1 MENNT
6 NEINNEDENNNVKI
20 FDENNIT
27 EKGNLF
33 LPIQV
38 ENYLNVILYYI
49 IIKIQSN
56 SDWGNTNE
64 ILLKVIKSLTNTVH
78 YQGMALKQM
87 DKELREKF
95 SFNELNPLLN
105 NKLDNSD
112 LEQIINNINIELEKR
127 PTNEEIIEILNQ
139 KVDKKELAYA
149 LESKP
154 STNDLYNNR
163 KKIEENSRNIELIKD
178 NIHNI
183 ILNNTQQKNEMDLIK
198 KELNKKSNLDDVAE
212 ALELKLDNENFVNE
226 LNNIKNNI
234 ENDINIIKKEKL
246 EEIEKKIEEIN
257 RNKNDVNDF
266 KLISDAFQDMKLNLT
281 QRIDDIDNDFDR
293 LIENI
298 KTQFNN
304 TNKLITDLENK
315 KSEKNDFDNMNLLLS
330 KKLDEDK
337 FNKLISDLKNN
348 IFESMNNF
356 KEDYLTNIKILEN
369 KSENKNDTIIT
380 ELNKQNESIQNF
392 INNEK
397 QEISLIIN
405 EILNENNLEYNNN
418 IEELNEEI
426 KKLNINLNEKINKK
440 LDEEKFDSYLN
451 NIKKELNS
459 KMSLF
464 DSQKNIQEI
473 SSSLDK
479 KLNILITNMKQEI
492 ITNLE
497 SLLNEKADI
506 SLLNDKISSVDFNVL
521 KDYINTV
528 DFELKQKMETLFNE
542 YMNIIQTNMQEIN
555 LLLNNKVNI
564 DEYNSTINKIRK
576 DLKIKIDNN
585 EFNNAMNNQA
595 LINDIICNENQIG
608 RWLWKTG
615 KIKSGFI
622 ITWDTQKIN
631 TAPDNYLW
639 EKDKSVIN
647 IINGGIYQ
655 INLGF
660 YFSYSINKKP
670 QVQIIINNENVINVN
685 NNNYHLN
692 NKINNK
698 KMNSISFSDF
708 IILKD
713 NSKISVTFN
722 GEEGLGFIGL
732 KKL

>member
-1 MENNT
+1 
-6 NEINNEDENNNVKI
+6 
-20 FDENNIT
+20 
-27 EKGNLF
+27 
-33 LPIQV
+33 
-38 ENYLNVILYYI
+38 
-49 IIKIQSN
+49 
-56 SDWGNTNE
+56 
-64 ILLKVIKSLTNTVH
+64 
-78 YQGMALKQM
+78 M

-95 SFNELNPLLN
+95 SYNELNPLLN
-105 NKLDNSD
+105 NKLDNSE

-127 PTNEEIIEILNQ
+127 PTNEEIIQILNQ
-139 KVDKKELAYA
+139 KVDKKELTYY

-183 ILNNTQQKNEMDLIK
+183 IINNTQQKNEMDMIK

-257 RNKNDVNDF
+257 KNKNDVNDF

-281 QRIDDIDNDFDR
+281 QRVDDIDNDFDR

-315 KSEKNDFDNMNLLLS
+315 KSEKKDLDNMNLILS

-418 IEELNEEI
+418 FEELNEEI

-473 SSSLDK
+473 SLSLDK
-479 KLNILITNMKQEI
+479 KMNILITNIKQEI
-492 ITNLE
+492 INNIE

-528 DFELKQKMETLFNE
+528 DFELKQKMETMFNE
-542 YMNIIQTNMQEIN
+542 YMNIINTNIQN
-555 LLLNNKVNI
+555 LNNKVNI
-564 DEYNSTINKIRK
+564 EEYNSTINKIRK
-576 DLKIKIDNN
+576 ELKIKIDNN

-622 ITWDTQKIN
+622 IPWDTQKIN
-631 TAPDNYLW
+631 TAPDNYIW
-639 EKDKSVIN
+639 EKNNSVIN

-660 YFSYSINKKP
+660 YFSNNINKKP
-670 QVQIIINNENVINVN
+670 QVQIIINSENVVNV
-685 NNNYHLN
+685 N

>member
-1 MENNT
+1 M
-6 NEINNEDENNNVKI
+6 
-20 FDENNIT
+20 
-27 EKGNLF
+27 
-33 LPIQV
+33 
-38 ENYLNVILYYI
+38 
-49 IIKIQSN
+49 
-56 SDWGNTNE
+56 
-64 ILLKVIKSLTNTVH
+64 TNTVH

-95 SFNELNPLLN
+95 GYNELNPLLN
-105 NKLDNSD
+105 NKLDNSE

-127 PTNEEIIEILNQ
+127 PTNEEIIQILNQ
-139 KVDKKELAYA
+139 KVDKKELAYY

-183 ILNNTQQKNEMDLIK
+183 IINNTQQKNEMDMIK

-257 RNKNDVNDF
+257 KNKNDVNDF

-281 QRIDDIDNDFDR
+281 QRVDDIDNDFDR

-315 KSEKNDFDNMNLLLS
+315 KSEKKDLDNMNLILS

-418 IEELNEEI
+418 FEELNEEI

-473 SSSLDK
+473 SLSLDK
-479 KLNILITNMKQEI
+479 KMNILITNIKQEI
-492 ITNLE
+492 INNIE

-528 DFELKQKMETLFNE
+528 DFELKQKMETMFNE
-542 YMNIIQTNMQEIN
+542 YMNIINTNIQN
-555 LLLNNKVNI
+555 LNNKVNI
-564 DEYNSTINKIRK
+564 EEYNSTINKIRK
-576 DLKIKIDNN
+576 ELKIKIDNN

-615 KIKSGFI
+615 KIKIGFI
-622 ITWDTQKIN
+622 IPWDTQKIN
-631 TAPDNYLW
+631 TAPDNYIW
-639 EKDKSVIN
+639 EKNNSVIN

-660 YFSYSINKKP
+660 YFSNNINKKP
-670 QVQIIINNENVINVN
+670 QVQIIINSENVVNV
-685 NNNYHLN
+685 N

>member
-1 MENNT
+1 M
-6 NEINNEDENNNVKI
+6 
-20 FDENNIT
+20 
-27 EKGNLF
+27 
-33 LPIQV
+33 
-38 ENYLNVILYYI
+38 
-49 IIKIQSN
+49 
-56 SDWGNTNE
+56 
-64 ILLKVIKSLTNTVH
+64 TNTVH

-95 SFNELNPLLN
+95 SYNELNPLLN
-105 NKLDNSD
+105 NKLDNSE

-127 PTNEEIIEILNQ
+127 PTNEEIIQILNQ
-139 KVDKKELAYA
+139 KVDKKELTYY

-183 ILNNTQQKNEMDLIK
+183 IINSTQQKNEMDMIK

-257 RNKNDVNDF
+257 KNKNDVNDF

-281 QRIDDIDNDFDR
+281 QRVDDIDNDFDR

-315 KSEKNDFDNMNLLLS
+315 KSEKKDLDNMNLILS

-418 IEELNEEI
+418 FEELNEEI

-473 SSSLDK
+473 SLSLDK
-479 KLNILITNMKQEI
+479 KMNILITNIKQEI
-492 ITNLE
+492 INNIE

-528 DFELKQKMETLFNE
+528 DFELKQKMETMFNE
-542 YMNIIQTNMQEIN
+542 YMNIINTNIQN
-555 LLLNNKVNI
+555 LNNKVNI
-564 DEYNSTINKIRK
+564 EEYNSTINKIRK
-576 DLKIKIDNN
+576 ELKIKIDNN

-622 ITWDTQKIN
+622 IPWDTQKIN
-631 TAPDNYLW
+631 TAPDNYIW
-639 EKDKSVIN
+639 EKNNSVIN

-660 YFSYSINKKP
+660 YFSNNINKKP
-670 QVQIIINNENVINVN
+670 QVQIIINSENVLNV
-685 NNNYHLN
+685 N

-732 KKL
+732 KRL

>member
-1 MENNT
+1 M
-6 NEINNEDENNNVKI
+6 
-20 FDENNIT
+20 
-27 EKGNLF
+27 
-33 LPIQV
+33 
-38 ENYLNVILYYI
+38 
-49 IIKIQSN
+49 
-56 SDWGNTNE
+56 
-64 ILLKVIKSLTNTVH
+64 TNTVH

-95 SFNELNPLLN
+95 SYNELNPLLN
-105 NKLDNSD
+105 NKLDNSE

-127 PTNEEIIEILNQ
+127 PTNEEIIQILNQ
-139 KVDKKELAYA
+139 KVDKKELAYY

-183 ILNNTQQKNEMDLIK
+183 IINNTQQKNEMDMIK

-257 RNKNDVNDF
+257 KNKNDVNDF

-281 QRIDDIDNDFDR
+281 QRVDDIDNDFDR

-315 KSEKNDFDNMNLLLS
+315 KSEKKDLDNMNLILS

-418 IEELNEEI
+418 FEELNEEI

-473 SSSLDK
+473 SLSLDK
-479 KLNILITNMKQEI
+479 KMNILITNIKQEI
-492 ITNLE
+492 INNIE

-528 DFELKQKMETLFNE
+528 DFELKQKMETMFNE
-542 YMNIIQTNMQEIN
+542 YMNIINTNIQN
-555 LLLNNKVNI
+555 LNNKVNI
-564 DEYNSTINKIRK
+564 EEYNSTINKIRK
-576 DLKIKIDNN
+576 ELKIKIDNN

-622 ITWDTQKIN
+622 IPWDTQKIN
-631 TAPDNYLW
+631 TAPDNYIW
-639 EKDKSVIN
+639 EKNNSVIN

-660 YFSYSINKKP
+660 YFSNNINKKP
-670 QVQIIINNENVINVN
+670 QVQIIINSENVLNV
-685 NNNYHLN
+685 N

-732 KKL
+732 KRL

>member
-1 MENNT
+1 M
-6 NEINNEDENNNVKI
+6 
-20 FDENNIT
+20 
-27 EKGNLF
+27 
-33 LPIQV
+33 
-38 ENYLNVILYYI
+38 
-49 IIKIQSN
+49 
-56 SDWGNTNE
+56 
-64 ILLKVIKSLTNTVH
+64 TNTVH

-95 SFNELNPLLN
+95 GYNELNPLLN
-105 NKLDNSD
+105 NKLDNSE

-127 PTNEEIIEILNQ
+127 PTNEEIIQILNQ
-139 KVDKKELAYA
+139 KVDKKELAYY

-183 ILNNTQQKNEMDLIK
+183 IINNTQQKNEMDMIK

-257 RNKNDVNDF
+257 KNKNDVNDF

-281 QRIDDIDNDFDR
+281 QRVDDIDNDFDR

-315 KSEKNDFDNMNLLLS
+315 KSEKKDLDNMNLILS

-418 IEELNEEI
+418 FEELNEEI

-473 SSSLDK
+473 SLSLDK
-479 KLNILITNMKQEI
+479 KMNILITNIKQEI
-492 ITNLE
+492 INNIE

-528 DFELKQKMETLFNE
+528 DFELKQKMETMFNE
-542 YMNIIQTNMQEIN
+542 YMNIINTNIQN
-555 LLLNNKVNI
+555 LNNKVNI
-564 DEYNSTINKIRK
+564 EEYNSTINKIRK
-576 DLKIKIDNN
+576 ELKIKIDNN

-608 RWLWKTG
+608 RWLWKAG
-615 KIKSGFI
+615 KTKGEFTIP
-622 ITWDTQKIN
+622 WDTQKVN

-639 EKDKSVIN
+639 EKDKSTIN

-660 YFSYSINKKP
+660 YFSNNINKKP
-670 QVQIIINNENVINVN
+670 QVQIIINSENVVNV
-685 NNNYHLN
+685 N

>member
-1 MENNT
+1 M
-6 NEINNEDENNNVKI
+6 
-20 FDENNIT
+20 
-27 EKGNLF
+27 
-33 LPIQV
+33 
-38 ENYLNVILYYI
+38 
-49 IIKIQSN
+49 
-56 SDWGNTNE
+56 
-64 ILLKVIKSLTNTVH
+64 TNTVH

-95 SFNELNPLLN
+95 GYNELNPLLN
-105 NKLDNSD
+105 NKLDNSE

-127 PTNEEIIEILNQ
+127 PTNEEIIQILNQ
-139 KVDKKELAYA
+139 KVDKKELAYY

-183 ILNNTQQKNEMDLIK
+183 IINNTQQKNEMDMIK

-257 RNKNDVNDF
+257 KNKNDVNDF

-281 QRIDDIDNDFDR
+281 QRVDDIDNDFDR

-315 KSEKNDFDNMNLLLS
+315 KSEKKDLDNMNLILS

-380 ELNKQNESIQNF
+380 ELSKQNESIQNF

-405 EILNENNLEYNNN
+405 EVLNENNLEYNNN
-418 IEELNEEI
+418 FEELNEEI

-473 SSSLDK
+473 SLSLDK
-479 KLNILITNMKQEI
+479 KMNILITNIKQEI
-492 ITNLE
+492 INNIE

-528 DFELKQKMETLFNE
+528 DFELKQKMETMFNE
-542 YMNIIQTNMQEIN
+542 YMNIINTNIQN
-555 LLLNNKVNI
+555 LNNKVNI
-564 DEYNSTINKIRK
+564 EEYNSTINKIRK
-576 DLKIKIDNN
+576 ELKIKIDNN

-622 ITWDTQKIN
+622 IPWDTQKIN
-631 TAPDNYLW
+631 TAPDNYIW
-639 EKDKSVIN
+639 EKNNSVIN

-660 YFSYSINKKP
+660 YFSNNINKKP
-670 QVQIIINNENVINVN
+670 QVQIIINSENVVNV
-685 NNNYHLN
+685 N

>member
-1 MENNT
+1 M
-6 NEINNEDENNNVKI
+6 
-20 FDENNIT
+20 
-27 EKGNLF
+27 
-33 LPIQV
+33 
-38 ENYLNVILYYI
+38 
-49 IIKIQSN
+49 
-56 SDWGNTNE
+56 
-64 ILLKVIKSLTNTVH
+64 TNTVH

-95 SFNELNPLLN
+95 GYNELNPLLN
-105 NKLDNSD
+105 NKLDNSE
-112 LEQIINNINIELEKR
+112 LEQIINNINIKKKKR
-127 PTNEEIIEILNQ
+127 PTNEEIIQILNQ
-139 KVDKKELAYA
+139 KVDKKELAYY

-183 ILNNTQQKNEMDLIK
+183 IINNTQQKNEMDMIK

-257 RNKNDVNDF
+257 KNKNDVNDF

-281 QRIDDIDNDFDR
+281 QRVDDIDNDFDR

-315 KSEKNDFDNMNLLLS
+315 KSEKKDLDNMNLILS

-418 IEELNEEI
+418 FEELNEEI

-473 SSSLDK
+473 SLSLDK
-479 KLNILITNMKQEI
+479 KMNILITNIKQEI
-492 ITNLE
+492 INNIE

-528 DFELKQKMETLFNE
+528 DFELKQKMETMFNE
-542 YMNIIQTNMQEIN
+542 YMNIINTNIQN
-555 LLLNNKVNI
+555 LNNKVNI
-564 DEYNSTINKIRK
+564 EEYNSTINKIRK
-576 DLKIKIDNN
+576 ELKIKIDNN

-622 ITWDTQKIN
+622 IPWDTQKIN
-631 TAPDNYLW
+631 TAPDNYIW
-639 EKDKSVIN
+639 EKNNSVIN

-660 YFSYSINKKP
+660 YFSNNINKRP
-670 QVQIIINNENVINVN
+670 QVQIIINSENVLNV
-685 NNNYHLN
+685 N

>member
-1 MENNT
+1 M
-6 NEINNEDENNNVKI
+6 
-20 FDENNIT
+20 
-27 EKGNLF
+27 
-33 LPIQV
+33 
-38 ENYLNVILYYI
+38 
-49 IIKIQSN
+49 
-56 SDWGNTNE
+56 
-64 ILLKVIKSLTNTVH
+64 TNTVH

-95 SFNELNPLLN
+95 GYNELNPLLN
-105 NKLDNSD
+105 NKLDNSE

-127 PTNEEIIEILNQ
+127 PTNEEIIQILNQ
-139 KVDKKELAYA
+139 KVDKKELAYY

-183 ILNNTQQKNEMDLIK
+183 IINNTQQKNEMDMIK

-246 EEIEKKIEEIN
+246 EEIEKKIEEMN
-257 RNKNDVNDF
+257 KNKNDVNDF

-281 QRIDDIDNDFDR
+281 QRVDDIDNDFDR

-315 KSEKNDFDNMNLLLS
+315 KSEKKDLDNMNLILS

-418 IEELNEEI
+418 FEELNEEI
-426 KKLNINLNEKINKK
+426 KKLNINLNENINKK

-473 SSSLDK
+473 SLSLEK
-479 KLNILITNMKQEI
+479 KMNILITNIKQEI
-492 ITNLE
+492 INNIE

-528 DFELKQKMETLFNE
+528 DFELKQKMETMFNE
-542 YMNIIQTNMQEIN
+542 YMNIINTNIQN
-555 LLLNNKVNI
+555 LNNKVNI
-564 DEYNSTINKIRK
+564 EEYNSTINKIRK
-576 DLKIKIDNN
+576 ELKIKIDNN

-622 ITWDTQKIN
+622 IPWDTQKIN
-631 TAPDNYLW
+631 TAPDNYIW
-639 EKDKSVIN
+639 EKNNSVIN

-660 YFSYSINKKP
+660 YFSNNINKKP
-670 QVQIIINNENVINVN
+670 QVQIIINSENVLNA
-685 NNNYHLN
+685 N
-692 NKINNK
+692 NKIKKK

>member
-1 MENNT
+1 M
-6 NEINNEDENNNVKI
+6 
-20 FDENNIT
+20 
-27 EKGNLF
+27 
-33 LPIQV
+33 
-38 ENYLNVILYYI
+38 
-49 IIKIQSN
+49 
-56 SDWGNTNE
+56 
-64 ILLKVIKSLTNTVH
+64 TNTVH

-95 SFNELNPLLN
+95 SYNELNPLLN
-105 NKLDNSD
+105 NKLDNSE

-127 PTNEEIIEILNQ
+127 PTNEEIIQILNQ
-139 KVDKKELAYA
+139 KVDKKELAYY

-183 ILNNTQQKNEMDLIK
+183 IINNTQQKNEMDMIK

-257 RNKNDVNDF
+257 KNKNDVNDF

-281 QRIDDIDNDFDR
+281 QRVDDIDNDFDR

-315 KSEKNDFDNMNLLLS
+315 KSEKKDLDNMNLILS

-418 IEELNEEI
+418 FEELNEEI

-473 SSSLDK
+473 SLSLEK
-479 KLNILITNMKQEI
+479 KMNILITNIKQEI
-492 ITNLE
+492 INNIE

-528 DFELKQKMETLFNE
+528 DFELKQKMETMFNE
-542 YMNIIQTNMQEIN
+542 SMNIINTNIQN
-555 LLLNNKVNI
+555 LNNKVNI
-564 DEYNSTINKIRK
+564 EEYNSTINKIRK
-576 DLKIKIDNN
+576 ELKIKIDNN

-622 ITWDTQKIN
+622 IPWDTQKIN
-631 TAPDNYLW
+631 TAPDNYIW
-639 EKDKSVIN
+639 EKNNSVIN

-660 YFSYSINKKP
+660 YFSNNINKKP
-670 QVQIIINNENVINVN
+670 QVQIIINSENVVNV
-685 NNNYHLN
+685 N

>member
-1 MENNT
+1 M
-6 NEINNEDENNNVKI
+6 
-20 FDENNIT
+20 
-27 EKGNLF
+27 
-33 LPIQV
+33 
-38 ENYLNVILYYI
+38 
-49 IIKIQSN
+49 
-56 SDWGNTNE
+56 
-64 ILLKVIKSLTNTVH
+64 TNTVH

-105 NKLDNSD
+105 NKLDNSE

-127 PTNEEIIEILNQ
+127 PTNEEIIQILNQ
-139 KVDKKELAYA
+139 KVDKKELAYY

-183 ILNNTQQKNEMDLIK
+183 IINNTQQKNEMDMIK

-257 RNKNDVNDF
+257 KNKNDVNDF

-281 QRIDDIDNDFDR
+281 QRVDDIDNDFDR

-315 KSEKNDFDNMNLLLS
+315 KSEKKDLDNMNLILS

-418 IEELNEEI
+418 FEELNEEI

-473 SSSLDK
+473 SLSLDK
-479 KLNILITNMKQEI
+479 KMNILITNIKQEI
-492 ITNLE
+492 INNIE

-528 DFELKQKMETLFNE
+528 DFELKQKIETMFNE
-542 YMNIIQTNMQEIN
+542 YMNIINTNIQN
-555 LLLNNKVNI
+555 LNNKVNI
-564 DEYNSTINKIRK
+564 EEYNSTINKIRK
-576 DLKIKIDNN
+576 ELKIKIDNN

-622 ITWDTQKIN
+622 IPWDTQKIN
-631 TAPDNYLW
+631 TAPDNYIW
-639 EKDKSVIN
+639 EKNNSVIN

-660 YFSYSINKKP
+660 YFSNNINKKP
-670 QVQIIINNENVINVN
+670 QVQIIINSENVVNV
-685 NNNYHLN
+685 N

>member
-1 MENNT
+1 M
-6 NEINNEDENNNVKI
+6 
-20 FDENNIT
+20 
-27 EKGNLF
+27 
-33 LPIQV
+33 
-38 ENYLNVILYYI
+38 
-49 IIKIQSN
+49 
-56 SDWGNTNE
+56 
-64 ILLKVIKSLTNTVH
+64 TNTVH
-78 YQGMALKQM
+78 CQGMALKQM

-95 SFNELNPLLN
+95 SYNELNPLLN
-105 NKLDNSD
+105 NKLDNSE

-127 PTNEEIIEILNQ
+127 PTNEEIIQILNQ
-139 KVDKKELAYA
+139 KVDKKELAYY

-183 ILNNTQQKNEMDLIK
+183 IINNTQQKNEMDMIK

-257 RNKNDVNDF
+257 KNKNDVNDF

-281 QRIDDIDNDFDR
+281 QRVDDIDNDFDR

-315 KSEKNDFDNMNLLLS
+315 KSEKKDLDNMNLILS

-418 IEELNEEI
+418 FEELNEEI

-473 SSSLDK
+473 SLSLDK
-479 KLNILITNMKQEI
+479 KMNILITNIKQEI
-492 ITNLE
+492 INNIE

-528 DFELKQKMETLFNE
+528 DFELKQKMETMFNE
-542 YMNIIQTNMQEIN
+542 YMNIINTNIQN
-555 LLLNNKVNI
+555 LNNKVNI
-564 DEYNSTINKIRK
+564 EEYNSTINKIRK
-576 DLKIKIDNN
+576 ELKIKIDNN

-622 ITWDTQKIN
+622 IPWDTQKIN
-631 TAPDNYLW
+631 TAPDNYIW
-639 EKDKSVIN
+639 EKNNSVIN

-660 YFSYSINKKP
+660 YFSNNINKKP
-670 QVQIIINNENVINVN
+670 QVQIIINSENVVNV
-685 NNNYHLN
+685 N

>member
-1 MENNT
+1 M
-6 NEINNEDENNNVKI
+6 
-20 FDENNIT
+20 
-27 EKGNLF
+27 
-33 LPIQV
+33 
-38 ENYLNVILYYI
+38 
-49 IIKIQSN
+49 
-56 SDWGNTNE
+56 
-64 ILLKVIKSLTNTVH
+64 TNTVH

-95 SFNELNPLLN
+95 GYNELNPLLN
-105 NKLDNSD
+105 NKLDNSE

-127 PTNEEIIEILNQ
+127 PTNEEIIQILNQ
-139 KVDKKELAYA
+139 KVDKKELIYY

-183 ILNNTQQKNEMDLIK
+183 IINNTQQKNEMDMIK

-257 RNKNDVNDF
+257 KNKNDVNDF

-281 QRIDDIDNDFDR
+281 QRVDDIDNDFDR

-315 KSEKNDFDNMNLLLS
+315 KSEKKDLDNMNLILS

-418 IEELNEEI
+418 FEELNEEI

-473 SSSLDK
+473 SLSLDK
-479 KLNILITNMKQEI
+479 KMNILITNIKQEI
-492 ITNLE
+492 INNIE

-528 DFELKQKMETLFNE
+528 DFELKQKMETMFNE
-542 YMNIIQTNMQEIN
+542 YMNIINTNIQN
-555 LLLNNKVNI
+555 LNNKVNI
-564 DEYNSTINKIRK
+564 EEYNSTINKIRK
-576 DLKIKIDNN
+576 ELKIKIDNN

-622 ITWDTQKIN
+622 IPWDTQKIN
-631 TAPDNYLW
+631 TAPDNYIW
-639 EKDKSVIN
+639 EKNNSVIN

-660 YFSYSINKKP
+660 YFSNNINKKP
-670 QVQIIINNENVINVN
+670 QVQIIINSENVVNV
-685 NNNYHLN
+685 N